1 MKKHIVLLCSLLLIM
16 VAEEDALIPKKDE
29 DYISEV

>member
-1 MKKHIVLLCSLLLIM
+1 MKKHIVLLCSLLLIT
-16 VAEEDALIPKKDE
+16 VGEEDALIPKKDE